1 MHFVSFKE
9 IDMHKWERW
18 MAKAKKNKVP
28 PHMQRDAAT
37 RKRVEGTRRE
47 RAPITASGGRDIAFG
62 DPGFDQHSESHV
74 QQ

>member
-37 RKRVEGTRRE
+37 RKRV
-47 RAPITASGGRDIAFG
+47 DIAFG